1 VPYDSPDVLEEGDE
15 HPSKLAGDGEEFARD
30 LRKLA
35 VDAREWV
42 GER

>member
-30 LRKLA
+30 LRKL
-35 VDAREWV
+35 
-42 GER
+42 GTKPLCGGC